1 MRRWAK
7 VVGLGVIGVA
17 VATAVAGLLWF
28 SLYDYTFAAART
40 RLVYED
46 VERFES
52 VIARLPSDERSW
64 PSFLDEEYLGRG
76 TRGLRRYQAS
86 YGLTVKRLANMIAGH
101 PAGWHPCRLTDHIKA
116 VDGDVRRG
124 LAGFE
129 AL

>member
-52 VIARLPSDERSW
+52 VIARLPFGRTLVAELPGRGVPRSW
-64 PSFLDEEYLGRG
+64 HEGPPEIPGE
-76 TRGLRRYQAS
+76 LRSDCETPRQHDRRA
-86 YGLTVKRLANMIAGH
+86 
-101 PAGWHPCRLTDHIKA
+101 PC
-116 VDGDVRRG
+116 G
-124 LAGFE
+124 LAPLVADRPHQGRRR
-129 AL
+129 